1 MDEYQISYE
10 EIDKEIAERANKKRQ
25 KLPHDIFDFVEFF
38 VIAFAV
44 ILLVFTFFV
53 RQTVVTGAS
62 MLPTLNEGDRLI
74 ISDFFYTPKA
84 GDIVV
89 IQVEDD
95 VAAKRPHTLSKDSS
109 IIKRVIAT
117 EGQTVSIENGIVYV
131 DKEPLIADYAF
142 FRDADSM
149 AEITVSKGHIFVMG
163 DNRGVSLDSRILGEI
178 DERTVIGKVLFR
190 LAPFSS
196 FGGID

>member
-10 EIDKEIAERANKKRQ
+10 EIDKEIAERAHKKRE

-38 VIAFAV
+38 VIAFAI
-44 ILLVFTFFV
+44 ILLIFTFLV
-53 RQTVVTGAS
+53 RQTVVTGGS
-62 MLPTLNEGDRLI
+62 MLPTLTEGDRLI

-89 IQVEDD
+89 IQVEDEI
-95 VAAKRPHTLSKDSS
+95 AAKRPLVLAENSS

-117 EGQTVSIENGIVYV
+117 EGQTVAIQRGVVYV
-131 DKEPLIADYAF
+131 DGAPIDADYNYYKDF
-142 FRDADSM
+142 DDM
-149 AEITVSKGHIFVMG
+149 KEITVSEGHIFVMG
-163 DNRGVSLDSRILGEI
+163 DNRMVSLDSRVLGEI

-190 LAPFSS
+190 IAPLST